1 MRVLTLNAGSSS
13 LKAAV
18 IDHPAIE
25 PVAQAEVGLGADA
38 TRSPAMRRAL
48 GEVLGALQKA
58 APADSIEAV
67 GHRVVHGGSRFRDAA
82 RLDPASI
89 RAIDK
94 LRAFAPLHNHLAVQL
109 IRAVAAALPRVPQ
122 LAAFDTAFHADLPET
137 AWRYPVPERWLRAW
151 GIRRFGFH
159 GLSVTWATER
169 AAELLG
175 RNPKRLCLVVAHLGS
190 GCSVTAVRD
199 GRSAWTSMGMTPME
213 GLMMGTRAGS
223 IDPGI
228 LLYLLRARRRTAGQ
242 LEEDLDH
249 DSGLVAVSG
258 RQAGMRELVEAAA
271 GGDQRAALAVEMF
284 AARAAAG
291 IAASATALPRLD
303 ALVFTGGIGENAA
316 GVRSS
321 ILARLGALGMPP
333 LPARAVRED
342 ALLSPP
348 GTAIAVLRVQ
358 AREDVVVA
366 RQTVKALEGYSATKR

>member
-1 MRVLTLNAGSSS
+1 VRVLVLNAGSSS

-38 TRSPAMRRAL
+38 TRSPTMRRAL
-48 GEVLGALQKA
+48 AEVLGALQKA

-175 RNPKRLCLVVAHLGS
+175 RNPNRLCLVVAHLGS
-190 GCSVTAVRD
+190 GCSVTAVRE

-291 IAASATALPRLD
+291 IAAAATALPRLD

>member
-1 MRVLTLNAGSSS
+1 
-13 LKAAV
+13 
-18 IDHPAIE
+18 
-25 PVAQAEVGLGADA
+25 
-38 TRSPAMRRAL
+38 
-48 GEVLGALQKA
+48 
-58 APADSIEAV
+58 
-67 GHRVVHGGSRFRDAA
+67 
-82 RLDPASI
+82 
-89 RAIDK
+89 
-94 LRAFAPLHNHLAVQL
+94 
-109 IRAVAAALPRVPQ
+109 
-122 LAAFDTAFHADLPET
+122 
-137 AWRYPVPERWLRAW
+137 
-151 GIRRFGFH
+151 
-159 GLSVTWATER
+159 
-169 AAELLG
+169 
-175 RNPKRLCLVVAHLGS
+175 
-190 GCSVTAVRD
+190 
-199 GRSAWTSMGMTPME
+199 
-213 GLMMGTRAGS
+213 MMGTRAGS

-258 RQAGMRELVEAAA
+258 RQAGRRELVEAAA

-291 IAASATALPRLD
+291 IAAAATALPRLD